1 MNRPLR
7 AMCITQVD
15 VDAQVAVDS
24 RVVVAVR
31 LVALEIVAEA
41 AVDQVANK

>member
-1 MNRPLR
+1 MNRPLQ

-15 VDAQVAVDS
+15 VDAREIADS
-24 RVVVAVR
+24 HVVVAVR